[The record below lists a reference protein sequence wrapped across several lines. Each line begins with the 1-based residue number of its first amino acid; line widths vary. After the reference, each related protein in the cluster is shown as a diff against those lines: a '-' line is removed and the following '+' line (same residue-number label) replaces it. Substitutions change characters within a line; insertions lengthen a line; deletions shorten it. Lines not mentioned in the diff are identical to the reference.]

1 MLATILSSKCSP
13 APTTYAC
20 IQCTR
25 WQNAR
30 RLRARTHDCILC
42 SMMSLLK
49 CLSLQS
55 GKSVYL
61 KQVALIVY
69 LAHLGSWV
77 PAHSCQVSC
86 LFWIG
91 IRCLPPRAR
100 FAHDAQSD
108 VLHTKVRKLSNSLAE
123 TCTEAVQMTALLTD
137 NELAV
142 RGPASP
148 GALLTVCTRGTYE
161 QRYFTGQSELKILSC
176 AWPSPILTRPNGGQ
190 EVLLGAKRESHSVRA
205 AR

>member
-49 CLSLQS
+49 SLSLQS

-100 FAHDAQSD
+100 FAC
-108 VLHTKVRKLSNSLAE
+108 V
-123 TCTEAVQMTALLTD
+123 CAVCMC
-137 NELAV
+137 V
-142 RGPASP
+142 
-148 GALLTVCTRGTYE
+148 VCARA
-161 QRYFTGQSELKILSC
+161 RACVC
-176 AWPSPILTRPNGGQ
+176 AC
-190 EVLLGAKRESHSVRA
+190 VCACVRA
-205 AR
+205 RTYSHTTLEEGTCEGYEVPCCCAT